1 MAPSASV
8 SAFESRREKKNQIAE
23 SKRNDDSAGTTR
35 DGDAPPLA
43 AALPEARR
51 ARAPVTGS
59 MFSFSSSRARNPSQ
73 DLSFVGAS
81 AGGLFGDPARVAAA
95 SSSRAPPR
103 VFVRATTTPAASAI
117 CSAAACAG
125 EVAFRSLPPATA
137 GV

>member
-8 SAFESRREKKNQIAE
+8 SAFESRREKKKNQIAE

-95 SSSRAPPR
+95 
-103 VFVRATTTPAASAI
+103 
-117 CSAAACAG
+117 CAG